1 VCILRSLPG
10 AGGINHYRINPPI
23 FAGTIGI
30 RDEDV
35 PLGYETA
42 LASVGVGVYQDCR
55 FGARDFPSTGLLQLT
70 QFGFREIRTNQ
81 DDVADSISIT
91 ATVGE
96 ILFNGTNETRPSE
109 IFFVESL
116 YELSSTVPN
125 QRHTRC
131 CWPVL
136 AYLVL

>member
-1 VCILRSLPG
+1 VV
-10 AGGINHYRINPPI
+10 A
-23 FAGTIGI
+23 
-30 RDEDV
+30 V
-35 PLGYETA
+35 
-42 LASVGVGVYQDCR
+42 
-55 FGARDFPSTGLLQLT
+55 
-70 QFGFREIRTNQ
+70 REIRTNQ

-96 ILFNGTNETRPSE
+96 ILFNGTKETRPSE

-131 CWPVL
+131 YWPVL
-136 AYLVL
+136 ACLDSWRAARSWPRSQSPQHLVFAPRKGRPAAREVVDDAGINPD